1 MPLLLRSLAA
11 ALLLAG
17 SAHAQDI
24 PAEVPPASNF
34 APGSGRVWFSSCT
47 FEAERYVSCKDAAR
61 PAIEAI
67 AKPGDGTPGE
77 ALQAFVKKLFTDK
90 GCTFDAP
97 PESFRVNG
105 IFLSFDS
112 KAAHQ
117 IACQG
122 QKADLVFKPGVIILL
137 NTLYFVAGDPPQ

>member
-1 MPLLLRSLAA
+1 MPPILRSLAA

-24 PAEVPPASNF
+24 AAEVPPASDF

-61 PAIEAI
+61 AAIEAI

-77 ALQAFVKKLFTDK
+77 ALQAYVKKIFTKK
-90 GCTFDAP
+90 GCTFDAA

-112 KAAHQ
+112 KASKQ

-122 QKADLVFKPGVIILL
+122 QKSDLVFKPGVIVLL
-137 NTLYFVAGDPPQ
+137 DTLYFIAGDPPQ